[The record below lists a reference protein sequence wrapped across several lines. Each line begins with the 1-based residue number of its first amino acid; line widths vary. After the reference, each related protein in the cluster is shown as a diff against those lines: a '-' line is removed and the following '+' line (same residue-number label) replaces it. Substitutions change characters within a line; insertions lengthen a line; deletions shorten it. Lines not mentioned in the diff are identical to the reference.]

1 MQDQPSSRK
10 KQKNLNDYAR
20 YSGIVFQMAITILA
34 GTFGGIQLDKKV
46 KMQFPLFTIIFSLA
60 AVALALYLVLKDL
73 INK

>member
-1 MQDQPSSRK
+1 
-10 KQKNLNDYAR
+10 
-20 YSGIVFQMAITILA
+20 MAITILA